1 MRASRLLSILL
12 MLQTR
17 GRMTAQALA
26 DELEVS
32 VRTIYRDADQLAA
45 AGIPIYADRGP
56 AGGYQLLDGY
66 RTRLTGLTQDEAGSL
81 FFAGIPG
88 PAAELGLGAVLATAQ
103 LKLLAALPAEL
114 RSRAGRI
121 RERFHLD
128 APAWFAEADAA
139 PHLATVADAVWSQ
152 RRVRTRYRRDGED
165 VERLLEPLGLVLKSG
180 IWYLVAQV
188 ADSYDAPRTYR
199 VSRVQDAELLD
210 ERFERPPEFN
220 LAEHWSSSIAAYEAD
235 VPRLAVTVRIDPR
248 RVWMLAMLCGAAAVQ
263 GAIRLEADDPE
274 GWTHLRIE
282 IDWPDEA
289 ANRLVGLGGVAEVL
303 EPAAVRQEVAELARA
318 SLARNA
324 ALV

>member
-289 ANRLVGLGGVAEVL
+289 ANRLV
-303 EPAAVRQEVAELARA
+303 
-318 SLARNA
+318 
-324 ALV
+324 

>member
-17 GRMTAQALA
+17 GRMTAQELA
-26 DELEVS
+26 DEMEVS

-103 LKLLAALPAEL
+103 LKLLAALPTEL

-139 PHLATVADAVWSQ
+139 PHLAAVADAVWSQ
-152 RRVRTRYRRDGED
+152 RRVRTRYRRDGVD
-165 VERLLEPLGLVLKSG
+165 VERLLEPLGLVLKGG

-188 ADSYDAPRTYR
+188 ADSDDAPRTYR
-199 VSRVQDAELLD
+199 VSRVQGAELLE

-263 GAIRLEADDPE
+263 GAVRLEADDPE

-303 EPAAVRQEVAELARA
+303 DPARLRQEVAELARA

-324 ALV
+324 VP